1 VHQPHNKIHHSIASL
16 TKGATHKRSLSACV
30 LAGSLVIVLL
40 VLSACNMPRKGI
52 TKTVSG
58 AGVIYT
64 AAAQTLVA
72 ELAGATSTIYAG
84 MHVTPSPTYNMVI
97 TTPTKTEVA
106 EEEDEVYVEQP
117 PPPPPP
123 PTPVPCD
130 AAAYVK
136 DVTYPD
142 NTELA
147 AGTEFTKTWRIQNTG
162 ACTWDEDYAIVFSSG
177 DDMDTPSSVE
187 MPRTVRPGQTVDVS
201 VGLKAPTTIG
211 TYHAEYKLRSDTN
224 QVFGLGGNKP
234 FWVQIKVTAA
244 TGLLIDFITQAHS
257 ADWSSGLGSPPGA
270 DLAFNGAEDSSEGVA
285 KIVDGIKLEDGATS
299 GKVLLTYPKRE
310 SNGYILGLFDEY
322 TVQKGDRFKARLGF
336 MQSEDTCAGGDVYFQ
351 LAYKDH
357 DGYHLIKE
365 WNETCDGSQ
374 NAVDVNLSDY
384 KGKTVRFAL
393 VVTSNGDATNDWAIW
408 NSARIEHP

>member
-1 VHQPHNKIHHSIASL
+1 M
-16 TKGATHKRSLSACV
+16 

-40 VLSACNMPRKGI
+40 VLSACNMPRKGA
-52 TKTVSG
+52 KTVSG
-58 AGVIYT
+58 AGAIYT

-72 ELAGATSTIYAG
+72 ELAGGTATVYAG
-84 MHVTPSPTYNMVI
+84 SRITPSPTVI
-97 TTPTKTEVA
+97 VPTTQPSSTPKATKTE
-106 EEEDEVYVEQP
+106 EEESSGGEVYV
-117 PPPPPP
+117 PPPPP

-130 AAAYVK
+130 AATYVK

-162 ACTWDEDYAIVFSSG
+162 ACTWDEDYAVVFIDG
-177 DDMDTPSSVE
+177 DDMDTPSSVSLT
-187 MPRTVRPGQTVDVS
+187 RTVHPGQTVDVS
-201 VGLKAPTTIG
+201 VGLKAPASTG
-211 TYHAEYKLRSDTN
+211 TYRAEYKLRSDTN
-224 QVFGLGGNKP
+224 QVFGLGGDKP

-244 TGLLIDFITQAHS
+244 TGLLLDFITQAHL
-257 ADWSSGLGSPPGA
+257 ADWSSGVGSPPGA

-285 KIVDGIKLEDGATS
+285 KIVDGVKLEDGATS
-299 GKVLLTYPKRE
+299 GKVLLTYPKRDN
-310 SNGYILGLFDEY
+310 NGYILGLYDEY
-322 TVQKGDRFKARLGF
+322 TVQKGDHFKARLGF
-336 MQSEDTCAGGDVYFQ
+336 MQSADTCAGGNVNFQ

-374 NAVDVNLSDY
+374 NAVDVNLSDF
-384 KGKTVRFAL
+384 KGKTIRFAL
-393 VVTSNGDATNDWAIW
+393 VVTANGDPTNDWAIW

>member
-1 VHQPHNKIHHSIASL
+1 MHQHRRKIRDTIASL
-16 TKGATHKRSLSACV
+16 TKGAPYKKNLPACM
-30 LAGSLVIVLL
+30 LAGSLVLVLL
-40 VLSACNMPRKGI
+40 VLSGCNMPRKGI

-72 ELAGATSTIYAG
+72 ELAGATSTINAQ
-84 MHVTPSPTYNMVI
+84 MRVTPSPTYNI
-97 TTPTKTEVA
+97 PTIAPSNTPTTKVK
-106 EEEDEVYVEQP
+106 EEEEEEYI
-117 PPPPPP
+117 PPPPP

-147 AGTEFTKTWRIQNTG
+147 AGTEFTKTWRIQNIG
-162 ACTWDEDYAIVFSSG
+162 ACTWDEDYAVVFTDG
-177 DDMDTPSSVE
+177 DDMDTPSSVSL
-187 MPRTVRPGQTVDVS
+187 PRTVRPGQTVDVS
-201 VGLKAPTTIG
+201 VGLKAPASIG
-211 TYHAEYKLRSDTN
+211 TYRAEYMLRSDTN
-224 QVFGLGGNKP
+224 EVFGLGGDKP
-234 FWVQIKVTAA
+234 FWVQIRVSAA
-244 TGLLIDFITQAHS
+244 TGLLLDFITQAQD

-285 KIVDGIKLEDGATS
+285 KIKDGVKLEDGATS

-310 SNGYILGLFDEY
+310 SNGFILGLFDEY
-322 TVQKGDRFKARLGF
+322 TVQKGDHFKARLGF
-336 MQSEDTCAGGDVYFQ
+336 MQSGDTCAGGNVYFQ

-384 KGKTVRFAL
+384 KGKTLRFAL
-393 VVTSNGDATNDWAIW
+393 VVTANGDATNDWAIW